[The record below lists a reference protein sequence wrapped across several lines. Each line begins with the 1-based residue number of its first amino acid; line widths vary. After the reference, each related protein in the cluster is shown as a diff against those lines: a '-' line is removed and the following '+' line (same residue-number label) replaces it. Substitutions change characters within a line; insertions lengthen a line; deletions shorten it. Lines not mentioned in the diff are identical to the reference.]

1 MVPLLQN
8 KLVSQ
13 LESSSEVLLPPIN
26 LLIPF
31 FSVDSICTK
40 LLKRILVKHVLYY
53 SSISC
58 RYFVGLSKHYHCNYL
73 TCFLHHQCQL
83 VVPLLQNK
91 LVSQLESPSEVLPP
105 IINSSLFCY
114 FLFCVF
120 TCCICTGNR
129 CGESTCTKLLKYI
142 PIKLILHYSGIS
154 SRYLFGSSKYYHCNY
169 LTCFLLH
176 LMMMP
181 VPTCT
186 TSAAE

>member
-26 LLIPF
+26 LLISF

-40 LLKRILVKHVLYY
+40 LLKRILIKHVLYY

-73 TCFLHHQCQL
+73 TGFLHHQCQL

-91 LVSQLESPSEVLPP
+91 LVSQLESPSDDLLPFD
-105 IINSSLFCY
+105 SSLFFC
-114 FLFCVF
+114 FLLCVF
-120 TCCICTGNR
+120 PCCICTGNR
-129 CGESTCTKLLKYI
+129 CGDSICTKLLNH
-142 PIKLILHYSGIS
+142 IL
-154 SRYLFGSSKYYHCNY
+154 KNYYHWNLPKVCHW
-169 LTCFLLH
+169 LTRTTLH
-176 LMMMP
+176 
-181 VPTCT
+181 
-186 TSAAE
+186 

>member
-40 LLKRILVKHVLYY
+40 LLKRILIKHVLYY

-105 IINSSLFCY
+105 INLLIPLFSVTSY
-114 FLFCVF
+114 FVF
-120 TCCICTGNR
+120 
-129 CGESTCTKLLKYI
+129 
-142 PIKLILHYSGIS
+142 LHAVFALVIDVV
-154 SRYLFGSSKYYHCNY
+154 R
-169 LTCFLLH
+169 
-176 LMMMP
+176 
-181 VPTCT
+181 VPAPSC
-186 TSAAE
+186 

>member
-1 MVPLLQN
+1 MVPLLQH

-91 LVSQLESPSEVLPP
+91 LVSQLESPSEVLLLP
-105 IINSSLFCY
+105 INLLIPFFWR
-114 FLFCVF
+114 FLFCVCP
-120 TCCICTGNR
+120 CCICTGNR
-129 CGESTCTKLLKYI
+129 CGGSICTKLLKYI
-142 PIKLILHYSGIS
+142 FKKLLPP
-154 SRYLFGSSKYYHCNY
+154 K
-169 LTCFLLH
+169 LTQSLSLTH
-176 LMMMP
+176 
-181 VPTCT
+181 
-186 TSAAE
+186 